1 MGAEA
6 IVFIDKNIDMLGA
19 IIGDIVGSRFELR
32 YKRIKKTDFDLFTK
46 DSKFTDDTVL
56 TVAVADWL
64 MRDKGIRPE
73 TLVKLMQTYGRMYP
87 RAGYSHATKAWL
99 SSEDPQ
105 PYGSFTNGAA
115 MRVSP
120 VGWAFETLEETQKM
134 ARLSAEVSHNSEQG
148 ITAAQAVAS
157 AIFMARHQADKTEI
171 KAYIEQT
178 FDYDLSCTLEAIRP
192 EYQFTSS
199 CQGSVPE
206 AIIAFL
212 EGDDYESTI
221 RLAISLGG
229 DSDTQ
234 ACIAGGIAEAYYG
247 MIPKEITSKAI
258 HKLPSQFRQIVLD
271 FAMKTD
277 YRLPRFR

>member
-1 MGAEA
+1 
-6 IVFIDKNIDMLGA
+6 MLGA
-19 IIGDIVGSRFELR
+19 IIGDIVGSRFESR
-32 YKRIKKTDFDLFTK
+32 YKRIKKTDFELFTK

-56 TVAVADWL
+56 TVTVADWL
-64 MRDKGIRPE
+64 MRDKGNRPE

-87 RAGYSHATKAWL
+87 RAGFSHATKAWL

-120 VGWAFETLEETQKM
+120 IGWAFDSMEETLEAAK
-134 ARLSAEVSHNSEQG
+134 RSAEVSHNSEQG
-148 ITAAQAVAS
+148 ITAAQAVS
-157 AIFMARHQADKTEI
+157 TTIFMARHHASKAEI
-171 KAYIEQT
+171 KTYIEQNFHYDLERSIEEIRPKYG
-178 FDYDLSCTLEAIRP
+178 FDYSCE
-192 EYQFTSS
+192 
-199 CQGSVPE
+199 GSVPE

-212 EGDDYESTI
+212 DGEDYESTV